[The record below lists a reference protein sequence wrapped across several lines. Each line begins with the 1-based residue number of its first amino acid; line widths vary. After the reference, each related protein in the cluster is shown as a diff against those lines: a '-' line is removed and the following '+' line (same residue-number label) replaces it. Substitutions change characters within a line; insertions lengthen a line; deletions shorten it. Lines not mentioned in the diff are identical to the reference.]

1 MGSARF
7 LLKGGPD
14 LPPFNPHTAMTTL
27 ADRHAEKIVGVLSCL
42 DRVVIT
48 GTLPDICHAD
58 AATRFLSGRKL
69 RIFDYPTFAKPL
81 RDQIRENAERMAQ
94 ENGLTIQFLR
104 RSHIRKEAL
113 IQEILAR
120 RGSHPGLVHIF
131 SAMEACTAF
140 EPWHNKATGKTYLRF
155 TGGKCLHY
163 YFYFIHETFGLCYLR
178 VPTWAPFRLQFY
190 FNGHNLLAHQ
200 LDRAGIGYQMLDNA
214 FVAINDWAGAQQ
226 LADRLDV
233 RRLHRELDRLVRLY
247 CPVILQFPS
256 GVHWSLMQLE
266 YATDLVFRRQAE
278 LEPIYAALIRTA
290 VHAVKCEN
298 VATFLGR
305 KLTANYEGE
314 IGNDF
319 HTRIEGTRIK
329 HHMGPAA
336 IKMYDKL
343 ALVLRVET
351 TCNDVTFFK
360 HHRTVEHRDG
370 SSEWKLAPVRKTIY
384 SLADLVELFR
394 ASNRRYLEFL
404 AALDDPSV
412 GMKDLEKISRPVH
425 EGTRSQRG
433 FNLFHG
439 DDLDLFQAI
448 SQGQFTITGFRKSD
462 LRRLLPGTTSSRLGR
477 ILNRLRTHGLIKK
490 IGKRYKYYLTQLG
503 RKVITTAL
511 KLREFLV
518 IPSLNLVATE

>member
-1 MGSARF
+1 
-7 LLKGGPD
+7 
-14 LPPFNPHTAMTTL
+14 MTTL
-27 ADRHAEKIVGVLSCL
+27 ADRHADKIVGVLSCL

-48 GTLPDICHAD
+48 GTLPDICHGE
-58 AATRFLSGRKL
+58 AATRFLCWQKV
-69 RIFDYPTFAKPL
+69 RIFDYPNFAKPL
-81 RDQIRENAERMAQ
+81 RDQIRENAERIAQ

-104 RSHIRKEAL
+104 QSHIRKEAL
-113 IQEILAR
+113 VQEILAR
-120 RGSHPGLVHIF
+120 RGTHPGLVHVF
-131 SAMEACTAF
+131 SAMETCTAF

-163 YFYFIHETFGLCYLR
+163 YFYFIHETFGLCYFR

-200 LDRAGIGYQMLDNA
+200 LDCAGIGYKMLDNA
-214 FVAINDWAGAQQ
+214 FVAIDNWGRTQQ

-233 RRLHRELDRLVRLY
+233 RRLHRELDRLAQLY
-247 CPVILQFPS
+247 CPVIKQFPS
-256 GVHWSLMQLE
+256 GIHWSLMQIE

-278 LEPIYAALIRTA
+278 LEPIYKALIRTA

-305 KLTANYEGE
+305 KLTDNYEGE

-336 IKMYDKL
+336 IKMYDKFSL
-343 ALVLRVET
+343 ILRIET

-360 HHRTVEHRDG
+360 HHRKVEHRDG
-370 SSEWKLAPVRKTIY
+370 SSDWKLAPVRKTIY
-384 SLADLVELFR
+384 SSADLVELFR

-404 AALDDPSV
+404 AAMDDPTV

-439 DDLDLFQAI
+439 DDLYLFQAV
-448 SQGQFTITGFRKSD
+448 SQGQFTITGFRNSD
-462 LRRLLPGTTSSRLGR
+462 LRGLVPGTTSSRLGR
-477 ILNRLRTHGLIKK
+477 MLNRLRTHGLIKK
-490 IGKRYKYYLTQLG
+490 IGKRYKYYLT
-503 RKVITTAL
+503 
-511 KLREFLV
+511 
-518 IPSLNLVATE
+518 